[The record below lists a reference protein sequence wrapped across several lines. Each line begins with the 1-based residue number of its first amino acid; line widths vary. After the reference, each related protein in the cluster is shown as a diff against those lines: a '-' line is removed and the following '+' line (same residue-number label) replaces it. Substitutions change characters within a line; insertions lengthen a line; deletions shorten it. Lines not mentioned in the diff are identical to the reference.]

1 MVEPV
6 TIIIAIT
13 SLFSLLSSG
22 MDWIKKRMDSQ
33 SVSPTPLPIVAQTHP
48 PAILP
53 PPIQEDVP
61 SRFEKVY

>member
-1 MVEPV
+1 
-6 TIIIAIT
+6 
-13 SLFSLLSSG
+13 
-22 MDWIKKRMDSQ
+22 MDSQ